1 MKVLVANSRKM
12 RSIYENERKSDG
24 RDAEQ
29 LARIARVDPK
39 LLHPIEH
46 GSQEDCG
53 WNKYGAQGCCWRFE
67 RKDLHPDPRRSQENV
82 PLPRAQTT
90 ATAKSST

>member
-1 MKVLVANSRKM
+1 LRDAIRARRWVSRFLESLRMKVLVANSRKM

-29 LARIARVDPK
+29 LARIAREDPK
-39 LLHPIEH
+39 LSHPIEQ

-53 WNKYGAQGCCWRFE
+53 WNKYGCSRMLLAI
-67 RKDLHPDPRRSQENV
+67 
-82 PLPRAQTT
+82 
-90 ATAKSST
+90 